1 MISEDQVENGE
12 VRVFASEGFV
22 EWVLKE
28 HGLAAEGTP
37 SRNAY
42 MYGENLPISASGLV
56 DDGLGQAIEG
66 GQVTYIAPTDVI
78 GQDGAKLSIDGVE
91 IEFMFAPGEAPTG
104 MHCYFP
110 QFKTLHVADN
120 CYMCMHN
127 VYTIRGAFPRDA
139 MQLSLIHISEPTRPY

>member
-1 MISEDQVENGE
+1 
-12 VRVFASEGFV
+12 
-22 EWVLKE
+22 
-28 HGLAAEGTP
+28 
-37 SRNAY
+37 

-56 DDGLGQAIEG
+56 DDGLGQAIG

-104 MHCYFP
+104 CIATFRNS
-110 QFKTLHVADN
+110 KLCIVADN

-127 VYTIRGAFPRDA
+127 VYTIRGAFPVMQCSGQILSRD
-139 MQLSLIHISEPTRPY
+139 P